1 MNKHT
6 RNSVFGIMIL
16 CLSLGHSAV
25 FGQDKESLSRGA
37 VILADKTEPVTF
49 FDENNQPLAK
59 TTTIPG
65 VLLPVGASVQTGA
78 GGGALLLLSNG
89 TVVTISANTKMKIS
103 SFVQEPFDDKG
114 QSVGDLKEEP
124 SSSSVLVDLEV
135 GDLVHALQRLPP
147 RLVLRR
153 LRRRR
158 RVNARMQL
166 AHLIL
171 LGAQALAVVDEELRR
186 EGQLL

>member
-6 RNSVFGIMIL
+6 RNTVFGIMIL
-16 CLSLGHSAV
+16 CLSLGQSAV

-65 VLLPVGASVQTGA
+65 VLLPVGASVQTGV

-89 TVVTISANTKMKIS
+89 TVVTINANTKMKIS

-135 GDLVHALQRLPP
+135 GDLVVKTKKLNKKSNFEISSPVGTAGIRGTQFGMGFSPQRGMSLD
-147 RLVLRR
+147 VTEST
-153 LRRRR
+153 
-158 RVNARMQL
+158 VSFMS
-166 AHLIL
+166 
-171 LGAQALAVVDEELRR
+171 
-186 EGQLL
+186 